1 MRLYTKSKTS
11 AGGEMIYRFFE
22 NLARWTTDWAGTT
35 LAFNLA
41 LMTILIWI
49 ATGPLFHYSDTW
61 QLVINTST
69 TIITFL
75 MVFLLQRAHNKD
87 SLAMQMKLNEMLA
100 SQSGASNRL
109 LSIEDLTEDEIRK
122 IQKRFRSLT
131 QRANNENNPH
141 AVHSVEEV

>member
-1 MRLYTKSKTS
+1 
-11 AGGEMIYRFFE
+11 MIYRFFE